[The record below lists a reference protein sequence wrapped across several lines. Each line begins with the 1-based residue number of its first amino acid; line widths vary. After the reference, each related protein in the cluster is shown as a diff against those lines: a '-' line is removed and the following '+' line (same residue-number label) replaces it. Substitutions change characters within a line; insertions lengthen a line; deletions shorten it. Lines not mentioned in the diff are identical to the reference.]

1 MQTLSDVGRI
11 VGASYHRFGDRQS
24 NCDISRSTLYPSCFL
39 CAGQSAKIIL
49 PTENHALLPGGYAA
63 FYQYVKRDFEGE
75 SYLDHI
81 GPAQ

>member
-1 MQTLSDVGRI
+1 MSAESLMRRTI
-11 VGASYHRFGDRQS
+11 VSGTVRAIVISAVQLFTRAASS
-24 NCDISRSTLYPSCFL
+24 AP
-39 CAGQSAKIIL
+39 GQSAKIIL

-63 FYQYVKRDFEGE
+63 FYQYVKRGFEGE